1 VLSYK
6 TSYEALSVC
15 LYILIYKYIFIYFIQ
30 RKEESNMKEYA
41 TFAGGCFWCM
51 VAPFDQLTGISSIRS
66 GYARD
71 KQITSKASAL
81 VEKENEYVE
90 AVQIVWDPS
99 QITFEDLL
107 NLYWQQIDPTDS
119 AGQFSDRGPSY
130 RAIIFYHNEKQK
142 KRLSILKE
150 SLPKADVLTILSSHL
165 FYLFLLFTKPKSSIR
180 IIIEKMHFTINYTKK
195 ARGALIF

>member
-1 VLSYK
+1 
-6 TSYEALSVC
+6 
-15 LYILIYKYIFIYFIQ
+15 
-30 RKEESNMKEYA
+30 MKEYA

-119 AGQFSDRGPSY
+119 AGQFSDR
-130 RAIIFYHNEKQK
+130 
-142 KRLSILKE
+142 
-150 SLPKADVLTILSSHL
+150 TIVSSHH
-165 FYLFLLFTKPKSSIR
+165 LLS
-180 IIIEKMHFTINYTKK
+180 
-195 ARGALIF
+195 